1 MTLDCE
7 DREQDDALLCSLM
20 SRLMKSGTY
29 WKCNLILN
37 NGAIDCLFNPNTMP
51 THGAAL
57 TSALKSAARAR
68 KTGRQFIQ
76 NSSSQGVAVSEL
88 HSLPAKLFHTA
99 PSSFLK
105 QLQRGGSLLP
115 EVRRPNSD
123 ADQRAGA
130 EFPIRPS
137 VGGEHRDCGAIRIIL
152 ASILETTLSPSTTF
166 ALCGGFYPPRHSNCG
181 FTLLQFLP
189 PPPQRFL
196 ESRADWSASAHKRRK
211 DVTCVRRWH
220 AEAPSTR
227 TGQREA
233 NANACN

>member
-1 MTLDCE
+1 MEPLIVFLIQIQCRRMVQLLLLPSSLQ
-7 DREQDDALLCSLM
+7 REHGKQA
-20 SRLMKSGTY
+20 G
-29 WKCNLILN
+29 NL
-37 NGAIDCLFNPNTMP
+37 F
-51 THGAAL
+51 
-57 TSALKSAARAR
+57 
-68 KTGRQFIQ
+68 Q

-115 EVRRPNSD
+115 EVRRPNPD

-152 ASILETTLSPSTTF
+152 ASVLETTLSPSTTF
-166 ALCGGFYPPRHSNCG
+166 ALCGGFYPPRHRNCG

-189 PPPQRFL
+189 PPAEISREPCWLKRFCSQA
-196 ESRADWSASAHKRRK
+196 EEGRDMRASLRCRSSEH
-211 DVTCVRRWH
+211 VTC
-220 AEAPSTR
+220 